1 MNEFIAEDKGNGEY
15 SITLPKLTREQKDMW
30 VEFFSQFTENLNK
43 SWTSTGVCGQ
53 PGPAGVAGRDG
64 LSEREVRNIVRDE
77 LNNNVSDYSKY
88 GRFYDFIMNKASEW
102 IPNKPQ

>member
-30 VEFFSQFTENLNK
+30 VMFLSANK
-43 SWTSTGVCGQ
+43 WPTGEQTGTRGPV
-53 PGPAGVAGRDG
+53 GPAGVAGRDG